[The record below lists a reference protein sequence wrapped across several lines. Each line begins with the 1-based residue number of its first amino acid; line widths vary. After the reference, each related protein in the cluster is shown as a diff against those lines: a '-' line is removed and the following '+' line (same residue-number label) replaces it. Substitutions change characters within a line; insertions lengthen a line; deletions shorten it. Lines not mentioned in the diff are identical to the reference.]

1 MQHVIDFHQTVEVN
15 GIKFWCCKADVLGTA
30 MFMVDIIAGLPQFS
44 PDICIIESTSGV
56 QLHQS
61 RHTREKRFTDVIHS
75 TVSQGGR
82 ALIPAFALGRAHE
95 LLLILDE
102 YWDNHPDIHNIPIYY
117 ASPLAKKCMAF
128 VFKHISALNSIGDF
142 GDVGPSVVM
151 ASPGGLQSGFSR
163 QLFDIWCSDKR
174 NACIIPVHYISFS
187 AHADYA
193 QMSTFL
199 KELMPLDIVLVHG
212 EANELM
218 RLTQKLFTEFPDGNT
233 RIMNPKNCES
243 VEKYFTLEKMEKTI
257 GRLAEKTLDVGDSVS
272 GILVKKGFTYQIM
285 APDDLHVFSQLS
297 TGTVTQRI
305 TIPFSGAFG
314 RGNLTD
320 EETRLPALTV
330 HERVTVKHES
340 GKHISLQWSSDPISD
355 MVSDPIV
362 ALVLNISREV
372 PKIVNGN
379 KVEKVIYALFVS
391 LFGDVK
397 LGENGKLVISVDDN
411 VAHLD
416 KESGDVESEH
426 DGLNERVRVAFH
438 RIQSAVK
445 PIPLSAD

>member
-1 MQHVIDFHQTVEVN
+1 MNGLAALLNMQ
-15 GIKFWCCKADVLGTA
+15 
-30 MFMVDIIAGLPQFS
+30 
-44 PDICIIESTSGV
+44 
-56 QLHQS
+56 
-61 RHTREKRFTDVIHS
+61 
-75 TVSQGGR
+75 
-82 ALIPAFALGRAHE
+82 
-95 LLLILDE
+95 
-102 YWDNHPDIHNIPIYY
+102 
-117 ASPLAKKCMAF
+117 
-128 VFKHISALNSIGDF
+128 
-142 GDVGPSVVM
+142 
-151 ASPGGLQSGFSR
+151 
-163 QLFDIWCSDKR
+163 
-174 NACIIPVHYISFS
+174 VHYISFS

-305 TIPFSGAFG
+305 TIPLSGAF
-314 RGNLTD
+314 
-320 EETRLPALTV
+320 
-330 HERVTVKHES
+330 

-372 PKIVNGN
+372 PKIV
-379 KVEKVIYALFVS
+379 VEEEV
-391 LFGDVK
+391 D
-397 LGENGKLVISVDDN
+397 NGKLVISVDDN

>member
-1 MQHVIDFHQTVEVN
+1 MNGLAALLNMQ
-15 GIKFWCCKADVLGTA
+15 
-30 MFMVDIIAGLPQFS
+30 
-44 PDICIIESTSGV
+44 
-56 QLHQS
+56 
-61 RHTREKRFTDVIHS
+61 
-75 TVSQGGR
+75 
-82 ALIPAFALGRAHE
+82 
-95 LLLILDE
+95 
-102 YWDNHPDIHNIPIYY
+102 
-117 ASPLAKKCMAF
+117 
-128 VFKHISALNSIGDF
+128 
-142 GDVGPSVVM
+142 
-151 ASPGGLQSGFSR
+151 
-163 QLFDIWCSDKR
+163 
-174 NACIIPVHYISFS
+174 VHYISFS

-314 RGNLTD
+314 
-320 EETRLPALTV
+320 
-330 HERVTVKHES
+330 
-340 GKHISLQWSSDPISD
+340 KHISLQWSSDPISD

-372 PKIVNGN
+372 PKIV
-379 KVEKVIYALFVS
+379 VEEEV
-391 LFGDVK
+391 DVK
-397 LGENGKLVISVDDN
+397 
-411 VAHLD
+411 
-416 KESGDVESEH
+416 SE
-426 DGLNERVRVAFH
+426 E
-438 RIQSAVK
+438 
-445 PIPLSAD
+445 

>member
-1 MQHVIDFHQTVEVN
+1 MAARF
-15 GIKFWCCKADVLGTA
+15 VLER
-30 MFMVDIIAGLPQFS
+30 LPQFS

-117 ASPLAKKCMAF
+117 ASPLAKKCMAE
-128 VFKHISALNSIGDF
+128 VTLMNGLAALLN
-142 GDVGPSVVM
+142 M
-151 ASPGGLQSGFSR
+151 Q
-163 QLFDIWCSDKR
+163 
-174 NACIIPVHYISFS
+174 VHYISFS

-372 PKIVNGN
+372 PKIVVEEENGN